1 MPIRPT
7 GMFRGVPHKF
17 PQNHIQYDQ
26 FALGM
31 FPRLNTNTNMP
42 TVTSTVD
49 NVDGSKT
56 KYFSNGNY
64 SISRSFENGD
74 SSSQLYTPDNKLRY
88 VTDKKG
94 DTYYGTGYDEQG
106 RVISKSTQK
115 IIDNRLHSTDFTF
128 YEYYGDSNVLRQEKV
143 DNMETNETTVTSF
156 AEDGKTPIEKYIT
169 KGGVTTYYDPNDPNK
184 ILKEVTDKGTV
195 QEVRVPDENGNL
207 VLQE

>member
-1 MPIRPT
+1 MVRPI
-7 GMFRGVPHKF
+7 GMFG
-17 PQNHIQYDQ
+17 PQLKLGQDPTNHNNPMSPGII
-26 FALGM
+26 
-31 FPRLNTNTNMP
+31 PRHGTNTNMP
-42 TVTSTVD
+42 TVTSTVK
-49 NVDGSKT
+49 NPDGSVT
-56 KYFSNGNY
+56 EFLSNGNY
-64 SISRSFENGD
+64 RISRSFENGD
-74 SSSQLYTPDNKLRY
+74 SSSQLYTFDNKLRY

-143 DNMETNETTVTSF
+143 DNMEINETTVTSF

-184 ILKEVTDKGTV
+184 ILKQVTDKGTV
-195 QEVRVPDENGNL
+195 QETRVPDKNGNL